1 MTYEEIISQVAQ
13 STDINKELVDKI
25 YKSYWRAVYEYITSL
40 PLKEDLS
47 DEEFMKLKPNVN
59 IPSLGKLYVTL
70 DRYKKIKKLNNKKQ
84 IEYVTHKR
92 D

>member
-1 MTYEEIISQVAQ
+1 MTYEEIISQVGQ
-13 STDINKELVDKI
+13 STGLNKELVDKI
-25 YKSYWRAVYEYITSL
+25 YKSYWKAIYEYITSL
-40 PLKEDLS
+40 SLKEDLS

-70 DRYKKIKKLNNKKQ
+70 DRYNKIKKLNNKKQ
-84 IEYVTHKR
+84 IEYATHKR